1 MTRPGYLRKNKESN
15 LAGAYSTCRRGT
27 EIGTRVG
34 GLQCQAMTL
43 KLVNDGWSWLGGTF
57 EQEM

>member
-27 EIGTRVG
+27 ERLAPEWGDFIVG
-34 GLQCQAMTL
+34 L
-43 KLVNDGWSWLGGTF
+43 
-57 EQEM
+57 